1 MHAFSAYLCV
11 MRGLFL
17 LCFIGAY
24 SLVLGQNI
32 PSIQPKKNVEKLT
45 LNRCIELA
53 LSQNLDIQLSS
64 ISTQNADNEYSQSKF
79 NLSPEISGNAGQY
92 YQSGRSI
99 DRFTNQF
106 VQTTIGSN
114 NFQLQGNWV
123 LFAGGQLR
131 NAVNQAK
138 YNKFATEQDLIQTKQ
153 TVALN
158 VALAYLQCLQ
168 AKEQEKVSQN
178 TVNSNLLEVDRI
190 TKLLNSGMANE
201 GMLWSAKAQYLNG
214 VSLLTQATNAYK
226 ACVNGLKNLLMIQP
240 EVEIE
245 LMEVGNIGVEKKL
258 YPISLGELIDS
269 AFAKRPEIKAA
280 QYRVEAAQFS
290 VKAAK
295 GSLYPTLSI
304 GGNLN
309 TVYSDNA
316 KTITGM
322 SLIGSQTIGVV
333 KNSLELVEAPLFAY
347 NTQTID
353 FGKQVKDNFG
363 QSFGATLSL
372 PIYGKLQVH
381 NQIKKAELGLLQN
394 IISLKKN
401 IQLVRNDVNTAYINY
416 ENSLSKFIALEE
428 TWNAQKKN
436 LDFVKIR
443 FSGGQAT
450 QFELQSAENANLSAY
465 QNLISAKYELV
476 FRKIFLDFIYRNT
489 FIPQNIQE

>member
-1 MHAFSAYLCV
+1 MF
-11 MRGLFL
+11 
-17 LCFIGAY
+17 
-24 SLVLGQNI
+24 GQNNPNI
-32 PSIQPKKNVEKLT
+32 LSPKNVEKLT
-45 LNRCIELA
+45 LIRCIELA
-53 LSQNLDIQLSS
+53 LSQNLDIQLSA
-64 ISTQNADNEYSQSKF
+64 ISLQNADNEYNQSKL
-79 NLSPEISGNAGQY
+79 NLSPDVSGNAGQF

-114 NFQLQGNWV
+114 NFQIQGNWV

-138 YNKFATEQDLIQTKQ
+138 YNKFATEQDLIQAKQ

-168 AKEQEKVSQN
+168 SQEQIKAGQN
-178 TVNSNLLEVDRI
+178 TVNNNQLEVDRI
-190 TKLLNSGMANE
+190 SKLLTAGMANE
-201 GMLWSAKAQYLNG
+201 GTLWSAKAQYLNS
-214 VSLLTQATNAYK
+214 VASLTQSKNVYK
-226 ACVNGLKNLLMIQP
+226 TAIQNLKNLLLIQAD
-240 EVEIE
+240 VDIE
-245 LMEVGNIGVEKKL
+245 LIENDQIPVSKNA
-258 YPISLGELIDS
+258 YPVALNELIDS
-269 AFAKRPEIKAA
+269 ALAKRPEIRAA

-295 GSLYPTLSI
+295 GALYPTLSV

-322 SLIGSQTIGVV
+322 NLVGSQTIGIV
-333 KNSLELVEAPLFAY
+333 KNSLELVEAPLFSY
-347 NTQTID
+347 NTQTIA

-381 NQIKKAELGLLQN
+381 NQINKAELGLLQN
-394 IISLKKN
+394 KITLKKN
-401 IQLVRNDVNTAYINY
+401 IQLVRNDVQSAYINY
-416 ENSLSKFIALEE
+416 ENSLSKYIAMEE

-443 FSGGQAT
+443 FSGGQAS

-476 FRKIFLDFIYRNT
+476 FRKLFLDFIYRNT
-489 FIPQNIQE
+489 FIPQNINE